1 MFEWSIGFTYSQLLV
16 SGVCLSQVNKRDL
29 VSTGR
34 VFLTPIGVYM
44 NVVPI
49 TDNLFGYNSWLD
61 VNRIESTCVLFFYLF
76 GCRCIPNTG
85 ISKNPNALI
94 LIIPTQDSL

>member
-61 VNRIESTCVLFFYLF
+61 VNRIES
-76 GCRCIPNTG
+76 
-85 ISKNPNALI
+85 
-94 LIIPTQDSL
+94 IPTHRNSFPSSIVFPLV